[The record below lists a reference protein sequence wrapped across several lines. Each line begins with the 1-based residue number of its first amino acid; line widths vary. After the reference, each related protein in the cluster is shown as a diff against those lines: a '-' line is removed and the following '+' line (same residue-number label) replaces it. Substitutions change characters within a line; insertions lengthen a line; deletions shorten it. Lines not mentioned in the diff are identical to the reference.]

1 MAASHRLAIAKATFS
16 AALLN
21 QDEVCAPLSRED
33 IVRFHSS
40 LEATVQRCS
49 PSNVERCKIWL
60 SDYVLPSSARVT
72 AFGKFLNTI
81 SASYGFEVQ
90 ASKVVQ
96 TPTDKV
102 PSCQRKRL
110 HLLYLVNDLLH
121 QTAFSNATARDDRP
135 SFADSFRPTIV
146 DLVKDAASFDQHT
159 NRKHHERLNLLL
171 QLWEEKAY
179 FDSNFGADLA
189 SVMASEGKS
198 VPSRA
203 RDGVGAKDKTEN
215 LSKKENWTLPS
226 QHGETGT
233 PWYDLP
239 AACWLP
245 SIETL
250 MEYRERYPRRRRKG
264 MDPRNIKP
272 LRFHPGPV
280 DPKLAKAVQQLIKDA
295 DSIYSFSLDDEQ
307 NIKSD
312 YDRMGQKLLIKKTR
326 KERDGQK
333 VRLVTGDT
341 YYGWTRDFAEK
352 MYKARKLAREEAS
365 ERARRK
371 GSEPSERSDSSRS
384 PSPEPTSLKRKWD
397 GKDSSPPSR
406 APTGPRRNSLS
417 SSSRPNS
424 SDGRSYEP
432 PQPQFNPAF
441 PPPPPM
447 QQPYQGYP
455 TPPPPPGHGGY
466 QAPPPPPPAGWQ
478 APWPPAPPPPN
489 YQQPQQYQQFQQYPA
504 PTGYMQQQQ
513 ASAGYMQQQ
522 PPPPFQGFQQPWMQQ
537 SPPPGVPQM
546 PQMPQMP
553 QFQQPYATPNQGQ
566 PAWNN
571 TVPRGG
577 GQHMGF
583 RGRGR
588 GGNRGGYG
596 YSGRGY

>member
-21 QDEVCAPLSRED
+21 QDDVCAPLSRED
-33 IVRFHSS
+33 IARFHSS
-40 LEATVQRCS
+40 IEATVQRCS

-81 SASYGFEVQ
+81 SAAYGFELQ
-90 ASKVVQ
+90 ASKAAQ
-96 TPTDKV
+96 KPTDKA

-121 QTAFSNATARDDRP
+121 QTSFCNATAKDGRP
-135 SFADSFRPTIV
+135 SFADSFRPIIV
-146 DLVKDAASFDQHT
+146 DLVKDAASFDQQT
-159 NRKHHERLNLLL
+159 NRKHHERLTGLL
-171 QLWEEKAY
+171 QLWKEKAY
-179 FDSNFGADLA
+179 FDLNFSTDLT

-203 RDGVGAKDKTEN
+203 RDGVGAKGAAANDPQKD
-215 LSKKENWTLPS
+215 NWTLPS
-226 QHGETGT
+226 QHGESGT

-245 SIETL
+245 SIEAL
-250 MEYRERYPRRRRKG
+250 MEYREQHPRRRRKG
-264 MDPRNIKP
+264 MDPRNVRP
-272 LRFHPGPV
+272 LRFKPGPV
-280 DPKLAKAVQQLIKDA
+280 DPKLVKAVQQLIKDA
-295 DSIYSFSLDDEQ
+295 DSIYSFSLDDEE

-312 YDRMGQKLLIKKTR
+312 YDRMGQKLLIRKTR

-352 MYKARKLAREEAS
+352 MYRARKSARDQAR
-365 ERARRK
+365 ERARRQ
-371 GSEPSERSDSSRS
+371 GSEHSEASESSRS
-384 PSPEPTSLKRKWD
+384 PSPEPTSRKRKWD
-397 GKDSSPPSR
+397 DKESSPPSR

-424 SDGRSYEP
+424 SEGRSYEP
-432 PQPQFNPAF
+432 QQPPQTQSNPAY

-447 QQPYQGYP
+447 GYP
-455 TPPPPPGHGGY
+455 TPPPPPTHGGY
-466 QAPPPPPPAGWQ
+466 QAPPPPPPIGWQ
-478 APWPPAPPPPN
+478 APWPPAPPVPN
-489 YQQPQQYQQFQQYPA
+489 YQQSQQYQQFQQYPA
-504 PTGYMQQQQ
+504 PPGYPQPPPTGFMQQQP
-513 ASAGYMQQQ
+513 

-537 SPPPGVPQM
+537 TQPPSLPHMSQIPQM
-546 PQMPQMP
+546 PPYP
-553 QFQQPYATPNQGQ
+553 QPYANPNQGQ

-577 GQHMGF
+577 QQMGF

-596 YSGRGY
+596 YGSRGY

>member
-33 IVRFHSS
+33 IARFHSS

-49 PSNVERCKIWL
+49 PSNVEKCKIWL

-90 ASKVVQ
+90 ASKAAQ
-96 TPTDKV
+96 KATDKS

-121 QTAFSNATARDDRP
+121 QTAFRDASGRDRDGRP
-135 SFADSFRPTIV
+135 SFADSFRLTIV
-146 DLVKDAASFDQHT
+146 DLIKDAASFDQQT
-159 NRKHHERLNLLL
+159 NRKHHERLNVLL
-171 QLWEEKAY
+171 QLWEERAY
-179 FDSNFGADLA
+179 FDSNFSVDLT

-203 RDGVGAKDKTEN
+203 RDGVGAKDKTVN
-215 LSKKENWTLPS
+215 DSKKEDWTLPS
-226 QHGETGT
+226 QHGENGT

-245 SIETL
+245 SIEAL
-250 MEYRERYPRRRRKG
+250 MEYRERHPRRRRKG
-264 MDPRNIKP
+264 MDPRDVKP
-272 LRFHPGPV
+272 LRFNPGPV

-295 DSIYSFSLDDEQ
+295 DTIYSFSLDDEE
-307 NIKSD
+307 NVKSD
-312 YDRMGQKLLIKKTR
+312 YDRMGQKLLIRKTR

-352 MYKARKLAREEAS
+352 MYKARKLARKEAR

-397 GKDSSPPSR
+397 DKESSPSSR
-406 APTGPRRNSLS
+406 APPGPRRNSLS

-424 SDGRSYEP
+424 SDGRQYEP
-432 PQPQFNPAF
+432 SQPQSSSAF
-441 PPPPPM
+441 PLPPPM
-447 QQPYQGYP
+447 QQPYQGFP

-478 APWPPAPPPPN
+478 APWPPAPPLPN

-504 PTGYMQQQQ
+504 PPGYMQQQQ
-513 ASAGYMQQQ
+513 FPAGYLQQQ
-522 PPPPFQGFQQPWMQQ
+522 PPPPPFQGFQQPWMQQ
-537 SPPPGVPQM
+537 APPPGLPQI
-546 PQMPQMP
+546 PQMP

-571 TVPRGG
+571 SVPRGG
-577 GQHMGF
+577 GNQMGF

-588 GGNRGGYG
+588 GGNRGGYEYG
-596 YSGRGY
+596 GRGY